1 MVLPYV
7 LESALKVSTRE
18 SAARFKAAA
27 ELPDLQDANKHRKK
41 GLPGH
46 PILFSQQ

>member
-7 LESALKVSTRE
+7 LESALKVSTRK

-27 ELPDLQDANKHRKK
+27 ELPDLQDANEHRKK
-41 GLPGH
+41 GLPGY
-46 PILFSQQ
+46 PILLGQE